1 MFRPF
6 QTALLVAVF
15 AGSAFGI
22 ASAAPSAPTHSL
34 RAAAP
39 RAAVDAD
46 GASETATQSADI
58 ARWSSGT
65 GSALSTP
72 AGDAA
77 SSPMRRLAR
86 GIVNRTSSIALNLT
100 RNALRFVGTPYVFGG
115 TSSSGF
121 DCSGYVQHVFATL
134 GIVLPRTADAQ
145 YFAGRRTVGGMRSGD
160 LVFFE
165 TYLPGPS
172 HVGIYIG
179 SGKFVH
185 SSGHGVM
192 VSHLRD
198 RYWSARYLGAKRV
211 VAAR

>member
-1 MFRPF
+1 M
-6 QTALLVAVF
+6 A
-15 AGSAFGI
+15 I
-22 ASAAPSAPTHSL
+22 
-34 RAAAP
+34 
-39 RAAVDAD
+39 
-46 GASETATQSADI
+46 QSADI
-58 ARWSSGT
+58 ARWSSGSS
-65 GSALSTP
+65 SALSAA
-72 AGDAA
+72 AGNAGA
-77 SSPMRRLAR
+77 SPIHRLAR

-115 TSSSGF
+115 TSPSGF

-145 YFAGRRTVGGMRSGD
+145 YFAGHRTVGGMQTGD

-192 VSHLRD
+192 VSHLHD
-198 RYWSARYLGAKRV
+198 RYWSTRYLGAKRV
-211 VAAR
+211 VAIR